1 MAETISPSTMVGQYN
16 TTPPTVTDGKSTV
29 VQTDDK
35 GRLITTPGG
44 SAPVGG
50 GITWGAPT
58 AVTLT
63 GSSQD
68 LVAAN
73 AARKGI
79 MIINRSGNAAVS
91 YDLAGGTVTLVGGI
105 QMQPGYQRDW
115 YLGAACPVG
124 KITVI
129 GTAAQLVTYVEG
141 T

>member
-1 MAETISPSTMVGQYN
+1 MSDDPNPVSIAIHSESVSDTNPFPVK
-16 TTPPTVTDGKSTV
+16 TTG
-29 VQTDDK
+29 
-35 GRLITTPGG
+35 I
-44 SAPVGG
+44 APIGG

-58 AVTLT
+58 AVTLS

-68 LVAAN
+68 LIAAN
-73 AARKGI
+73 AGRKGI

-91 YDLAGGTVTLVGGI
+91 YDLAGGVVTLAGGI

-115 YLGAACPVG
+115 YLGATCPVG
-124 KITVI
+124 KITII